1 MTNSRAPILLI
12 LVVVLSACGALG
24 DDGASP
30 GASGEAAP
38 TIVIGTSRGIELEL
52 LAEVYAQAIEAAGY
66 TVRREPVS
74 VDVGVLHDELATGS
88 VDLAPGQIAA
98 LLALRDEPPSGNAT
112 DDLASLRSA
121 LAEDGLTALEPSRAV
136 RTPGFGLRHEL
147 ASELGITTM
156 SELVS
161 SASDLTWG
169 LPEACSTMAGCG
181 DVLSDGYGIDQGEL
195 VVESV
200 PACDPAAAEA
210 LNDAVV
216 DIALLC
222 TTQPEIERF
231 NLVVL
236 EDDRQAQPSGA
247 FVPVIN
253 EALLALAGDDLSEAL
268 DAVSDAMTT
277 AELTSLVV
285 RVSLD
290 GEDISDV
297 AGTWLE
303 DRGLA

>member
-1 MTNSRAPILLI
+1 MITSRAPILLI
-12 LVVVLSACGALG
+12 LVMVLSACGASG

-30 GASGEAAP
+30 RASGEAFP
-38 TIVIGTSRGIELEL
+38 TIVIGTGGGVELEL

-66 TVRREPVS
+66 PVRREPVS
-74 VDVGVLHDELATGS
+74 VDTGVLHGRLATRS

-98 LLALRDEPPSGNAT
+98 FLGVYDEQSSGNAE
-112 DDLASLRSA
+112 DDLADLRSA
-121 LAEDGLTALEPSRAV
+121 LAEDGLAALEPSRAV
-136 RTPGFGLRHEL
+136 RTPGFGVRHEL
-147 ASELGITTM
+147 ASELTIATM

-169 LPEACSTMAGCG
+169 LPDACSTMAGCG
-181 DVLSDGYGIDQGEL
+181 DVLSDGYGIDPGEL
-195 VVESV
+195 DVESV

-210 LNDAVV
+210 LNEAVV

-268 DAVSDAMTT
+268 DAVSDVMTT
-277 AELTSLVV
+277 AELTSLVA
-285 RVSLD
+285 RVSID
-290 GEDISDV
+290 GEAIPDV
-297 AGTWLE
+297 ARSWLE